1 MEKLDFKHDLDFNEF
16 PSVSTDEWEAVI
28 EADLKGKNYKE
39 VLRWSPEEGLN
50 ALPFYRKDH
59 LKNIHQSANPVRSSG
74 SWNII
79 EPVDDTDI
87 GTANSLALEA
97 LENGASGL
105 NFNLKAERFSSR
117 NDLEQLLKNVQID
130 IITLKFGPSLSI
142 PQIAKWLN
150 EICKGRDLEVEKC
163 YIHFSFDPFSNALQ
177 TGKLAAKKDL
187 QHVLKE
193 FESSFNYCLVDSAPY
208 GNSGATVIQQIAFAL
223 AAGNEFLGLGVNTDT
238 DIAGHTY
245 FNFSAGSNYFP
256 EIAKFR
262 AFKLMWKQI
271 LQEYKLED
279 SRFSIHAETA
289 LWNKS
294 KTDAHNNMIRT
305 TTEAMSAA
313 LGGCDAVTVH
323 RYDKHFEK
331 ASGFS
336 TRIARNIQLILQEEA
351 YLNKVADPGAG
362 SYYIE
367 VLTDKIAHES
377 WKLFQKIED
386 KGGFYECIKSGFIQS
401 EINKSKEEKISAYKE
416 KQKVLVGVNKYTP
429 KEMKNSEFK
438 IQNFGDFEFSDGS
451 FLNIQKIEPLNIEAE
466 LQKEQG

>member
-1 MEKLDFKHDLDFNEF
+1 MEKLDFKDDLDFNEF
-16 PSVSTDEWEAVI
+16 PSVSIDEWEAVI

-39 VLRWSPEEGLN
+39 VLRWSPEEGLD

-59 LKNIHQSANPVRSSG
+59 LKNIHQNANPVRSSG

-79 EPVDDTDI
+79 EPVDDADI
-87 GTANSLALEA
+87 STANSLALEA

-105 NFNLKAERFSSR
+105 NFNLKAERFSTR
-117 NDLEQLLKNVQID
+117 NDLEQLLENVQID

-142 PQIAKWLN
+142 PQIAKWVN
-150 EICKGRDLEVEKC
+150 EICKERNLESKK
-163 YIHFSFDPFSNALQ
+163 YDIHFSFDPFSNALQ

-187 QHVLKE
+187 QHILKE
-193 FESSFNYCLVDSAPY
+193 FESSFKYCLVDSAPY

-223 AAGNEFLGLGVNTDT
+223 AAGNEFLGLGENTDT
-238 DIAGHTY
+238 SGHTY
-245 FNFSAGSNYFP
+245 FNFSAGPHYFP
-256 EIAKFR
+256 EIAKYR
-262 AFKLMWKQI
+262 AFKLMWKQV
-271 LQEYKLED
+271 LQEYKVED

-294 KTDAHNNMIRT
+294 RTDAHNNMIRT

-336 TRIARNIQLILQEEA
+336 SRIARNIQLILQEEA

-367 VLTDKIAHES
+367 VLTDKIARES
-377 WKLFQKIED
+377 WELFQKIES

-429 KEMKNSEFK
+429 GKIQNSKFK
-438 IQNFGDFEFSDGS
+438 IQNLGDFEFSGGS
-451 FLNIQKIEPLNIEAE
+451 FLDIQKIEPLNIEAV
-466 LQKEQG
+466 LQMGEG